1 MQLKKIK
8 IHDKKSILNFGKIS
22 FYIGVFFLASALPIT
37 LICLI
42 CSISSSIYA
51 YKFSLFKDKW
61 TYILC
66 ISALLMIISTTN
78 GYFIG
83 LNTSIDT
90 NKSEI
95 WFKLFNW
102 IPLFFL
108 FSTIKIYLK
117 SKNDRILFSKFLLAG
132 SLPVII
138 SCIFQKW
145 FRWYGPHETFYGLII
160 WFNKKL
166 YEGDGISGLFSNQN
180 YTGFW
185 LSTIFPL
192 SLGILLY
199 KKRPMRQN
207 FLIIAFILFTFY
219 LTFLT
224 YSRNAIIGL
233 FPSLT
238 IILGVKIFVQLL
250 IIFLIFIMLIYFLS
264 IFYPPIFLSFFE
276 SFLPI
281 NIISKF
287 MNFNFSNFEKWTR
300 FEIWAAS
307 IKLIAR
313 RPLLGY
319 GATSFSL
326 FYFSKYNFGHTHNIP
341 LQLAFDYGLP
351 LSLLLC
357 GFVITLLIK
366 SWTKIMNSYS
376 HKISSREI
384 IFDKCWLLASIVAVL
399 SHMNDIT
406 YYDGKISILIWI
418 LFAGLVCIN
427 NEKTSIN

>member
-1 MQLKKIK
+1 M
-8 IHDKKSILNFGKIS
+8 
-22 FYIGVFFLASALPIT
+22 P
-37 LICLI
+37 
-42 CSISSSIYA
+42 
-51 YKFSLFKDKW
+51 
-61 TYILC
+61 
-66 ISALLMIISTTN
+66 
-78 GYFIG
+78 
-83 LNTSIDT
+83 
-90 NKSEI
+90 
-95 WFKLFNW
+95 
-102 IPLFFL
+102 
-108 FSTIKIYLK
+108 
-117 SKNDRILFSKFLLAG
+117 
-132 SLPVII
+132 
-138 SCIFQKW
+138 
-145 FRWYGPHETFYGLII
+145 
-160 WFNKKL
+160 
-166 YEGDGISGLFSNQN
+166 
-180 YTGFW
+180 
-185 LSTIFPL
+185 
-192 SLGILLY
+192 
-199 KKRPMRQN
+199 
-207 FLIIAFILFTFY
+207 
-219 LTFLT
+219 
-224 YSRNAIIGL
+224 
-233 FPSLT
+233 
-238 IILGVKIFVQLL
+238 
-250 IIFLIFIMLIYFLS
+250 IYFLS